1 MGRYKRREAFCNFV
15 IKSQLAYVLG
25 LWYSCF
31 LDTFPFLNS
40 TRGLQGAGMKKKK
53 KKRIPFLPV
62 GWGSDKVFSLKNNS
76 LSWRTLCI
84 YYTSVTQTCWVTR
97 RSSDLQ
103 CENLIG
109 SQGVKP
115 MKKMWGF
122 PETVIPRNLLFS
134 YLSTLSLQQFV
145 KILFQWLLLPGE
157 KSQL

>member
-1 MGRYKRREAFCNFV
+1 MGRYKRREAFCNKISVGLCPWVV
-15 IKSQLAYVLG
+15 IQL
-25 LWYSCF
+25 F
-31 LDTFPFLNS
+31 LRHFSLPKLDKRATGGWNE
-40 TRGLQGAGMKKKK
+40 KK